1 MAIKLIV
8 TGGTI
13 DKIYD
18 ERNGELAFS
27 DSHIHEMLKQS
38 RCEVPISIK
47 PLMLIDSLYMDDDD
61 REKILREC
69 KNSEESQIVITHG
82 TDTMVETAKK
92 LGGSIQGKTIV
103 IFGAMVPYKL
113 QGSDS
118 LFNLGNAINAA
129 QCLQP
134 GVYITMNGRIFS
146 WDKVR
151 KNKEKGIFEEKQ

>member
-1 MAIKLIV
+1 MTIKLIV

-18 ERNGELAFS
+18 ESNGELTFA
-27 DSHIHEMLKQS
+27 DTHIQEMLKQA
-38 RCEVPISIK
+38 RCEVQISIK

-69 KNSEESQIVITHG
+69 ENSEESQIVITHG

-92 LGGSIQGKTIV
+92 LGGSIKGKTIV
-103 IFGAMVPYKL
+103 ILGAMVPYKL

-118 LFNLGNAINAA
+118 LFNLGSAINAA

-134 GVYITMNGRIFS
+134 GVYITMNGMIFS
-146 WDKVR
+146 WDKVG
-151 KNKEKGIFEEKQ
+151 KNKGKGIFEAQ

>member
-92 LGGSIQGKTIV
+92 LGDSIQGKTIV